1 MRILLSQ
8 GKATIFS
15 PLKTYSG
22 EGGETAE
29 KTNCTWPMEKATND
43 KS

>member
-15 PLKTYSG
+15 LYKACSG

-29 KTNCTWPMEKATND
+29 KTYCTWPMEKATND

>member
-1 MRILLSQ
+1 MVLLSQ

-15 PLKTYSG
+15 PLKNLCSG

-29 KTNCTWPMEKATND
+29 KTYCTWPMEKSTDD